1 MFRKAMKEEKLPFTL
16 TQIDFLFRAL
26 DANNDGVI
34 DIEEWKQK
42 IFDDFRNP
50 LQML

>member
-1 MFRKAMKEEKLPFTL
+1 MKSENLPFTL

-26 DANNDGVI
+26 DKKGDDVI
-34 DIEEWKQK
+34 DWEEWSAK

-50 LQML
+50 LQLLREVVM